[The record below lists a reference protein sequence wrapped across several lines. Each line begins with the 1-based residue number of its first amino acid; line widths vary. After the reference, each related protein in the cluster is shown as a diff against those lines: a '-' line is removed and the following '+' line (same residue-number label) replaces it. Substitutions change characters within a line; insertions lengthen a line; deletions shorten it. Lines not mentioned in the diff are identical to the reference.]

1 VLQIYE
7 NPAHNVNNNEKI
19 TDRLMTEPKKRIL
32 FIINPISGGHSKAKV
47 IRSIPK
53 LLDKNRFDISIT
65 HTKCAAHA
73 AKIAKEAVEK
83 NIDIV
88 AAVGGDGTINEV
100 ASQLVNTNTALAIV
114 PCGSGNGLARDL
126 EISLHYKKAI
136 QQINSL
142 KTKKIDVGVCN
153 DQYFFSLAG
162 VGYDAKVAYGFN
174 RRKKR
179 RFLGYV
185 WAVFKDY
192 FYSKN
197 QYYEIELENE
207 KIADKFFFI
216 TIANCSQWGY
226 NVKVAPDAKLD
237 DGIFAVNLCKK
248 PPFFPIILFII
259 KMLSGKI
266 NTSKY
271 NTCKTCRKI
280 SLTSNRKFFYH
291 LDGDAKGVS
300 KKIEID
306 ILHQALNIIVK

>member
-1 VLQIYE
+1 
-7 NPAHNVNNNEKI
+7 
-19 TDRLMTEPKKRIL
+19 MTSTKKKIL
-32 FIINPISGGHSKAKV
+32 FIINPISGGHNKAKV

-53 LLDKNRFDISIT
+53 LLDKSRFDISIT

-73 AKIAKEAVEK
+73 AEITKEAVEK

-88 AAVGGDGTINEV
+88 VAVGGDGTINEV
-100 ASQLVNTNTALAIV
+100 ASQLVNTNTTLAIV

-126 EISLHYKKAI
+126 GISLHYKKAI

-142 KTKKIDVGVCN
+142 KTKKIDVGICN

-162 VGYDAKVAYGFN
+162 VGYDAKVAYDFN

-179 RFLGYV
+179 RFLGYA
-185 WAVFKDY
+185 WAILKDY
-192 FYSKN
+192 FYLKN

-207 KIADKFFFI
+207 KITGKYFFI

-226 NVKVAPDAKLD
+226 NVKVAPGAKLD
-237 DGIFAVNLCKK
+237 NGMFVVNLCKK
-248 PPFFPIILFII
+248 PPIFPIISFII
-259 KMLSGKI
+259 KMLLGKI

-271 NTCKTCRKI
+271 NTFKTCRKI
-280 SLTSNRKFFYH
+280 LLTSNRKFFYH

-300 KKIEID
+300 QKVEID
-306 ILHQALNIIVK
+306 ILHQALNTVIK